1 MFGLFSRNK
10 IIKALR
16 NDAVIIDVRT
26 VHEYDQGRIPGSV
39 HIPLERMPVSIQ
51 RIKGME
57 KPVIFVADGDSRSG
71 KAMNIL
77 KQNGLKEV
85 YNGGN
90 WEKVFDQMRSL

>member
-1 MFGLFSRNK
+1 MFGLFSGNK
-10 IIKALR
+10 IKKALR

-57 KPVIFVADGDSRSG
+57 KPVVFVADGDSRSR
-71 KAMNIL
+71 KAVTIL

-85 YNGGN
+85 YDGGH
-90 WEKVFDQMRSL
+90 WKKVFDQLRSL

>member
-57 KPVIFVADGDSRSG
+57 KPVVFVADGDSRSG
-71 KAMNIL
+71 KAVTIL

-85 YNGGN
+85 YDGGH
-90 WEKVFDQMRSL
+90 WKKVFDQLRSL